1 MKSVVIE
8 NFLNENYEFVN
19 NLYKF
24 NKRKDGYITFPIF
37 AVYENP
43 VDFPNKYVVR
53 LWQINRKIGQ
63 PIATRYC
70 VIKDTLEECREAIP
84 PHLYR
89 FGKDSSDDPQIVET
103 WI

>member
-1 MKSVVIE
+1 MNSVIIG
-8 NFLNENYEFVN
+8 NFLNENYEYVSK
-19 NLYKF
+19 LYRF
-24 NKRKDGYITFPIF
+24 NRRNKGYTTFPIF

-53 LWQINRKIGQ
+53 LWQINRKIRQ

-70 VIKDTLEECREAIP
+70 VVKNTLEECREAIP
-84 PHLYR
+84 LNLHR
-89 FGKDSSDDPQIVET
+89 FGRDSSDDPQMVET

>member
-1 MKSVVIE
+1 MKSVIIE
-8 NFLNENYEFVN
+8 NFLNENYEHVN
-19 NLYKF
+19 KLYRF
-24 NKRKDGYITFPIF
+24 NRRKGHTTFPIF

-43 VDFPNKYVVR
+43 VDFHNKYVVR

-70 VIKDTLEECREAIP
+70 VVKNTLEECREAIP
-84 PHLYR
+84 PNLHR
-89 FGKDSSDDPQIVET
+89 FGRESSDDPQIVET

>member
-1 MKSVVIE
+1 MKSEVIE
-8 NFLNENYEFVN
+8 NFLNENYEHVN
-19 NLYKF
+19 KFYKF
-24 NKRKDGYITFPIF
+24 SKRKRGYITFPIF

-63 PIATRYC
+63 PIATGYC
-70 VIKDTLEECREAIP
+70 VVKDTLEECRKAIP
-84 PHLYR
+84 PYLYR
-89 FGKDSSDDPQIVET
+89 FGRDSSDDPQIIET